1 MNNSRVKVLFTK
13 DGRIELVKLH
23 SDGRELLHSFDS
35 VSSCLRYLK
44 DHGMN
49 IEMADIYTE

>member
-1 MNNSRVKVLFTK
+1 MLFTK